1 MVTAIVVLLILF
13 LLNGIC
19 AMAEMAMMTSRQSRL
34 QASAKAGHKGAAAA
48 LALSKEPTRFLST
61 VQVCIT
67 LIGILAGAY
76 GEKKLGLD
84 IESFVKDEVP
94 ALAAWAG
101 TIATIIVVLG
111 ITYFSLVLGELV
123 PKRIALAFP
132 EFVASAI
139 SRPLNGLSFIAAI
152 PVKILTVSTEAIL
165 TLFRIKTDARDD
177 VSEEDVQSLMARAAS
192 TGVFTPQEHELFKR
206 TVRVGDLRVAD
217 LMVRQADIMWI
228 DASSPIDEVRVLVG
242 TCPYSHFP
250 VCNESLANLVGVVHI
265 KDLIA
270 YGLLAGKDFKVS
282 EVAQKPLFVPES
294 MPALKMLDKFQKTKN
309 HVAFIVDEYGTT
321 VGLLTLND
329 VVAALVGD
337 VSRQGDPSPK
347 KAIRREDGSWLI
359 EGRQL
364 LHDLLPTLEI
374 TLPADEELPD
384 ATTTA
389 GLVLELL
396 GHLPTEGE
404 YVTWKGWRLEVVDM
418 DGTRIDRVLAMKAP
432 EEKPVAVGDKASGV
446 A

>member
-19 AMAEMAMMTSRQSRL
+19 AMSEMAMMTSRQSRL
-34 QASAKAGHKGAAAA
+34 QAASKKGSKGAATA

-76 GEKKLGLD
+76 GEKELSTTIQNKLVSFD
-84 IESFVKDEVP
+84 VPES
-94 ALAAWAG
+94 WAG
-101 TIATIIVVLG
+101 MFATTLVVLS
-111 ITYFSLVLGELV
+111 ITYLSLVLGELV
-123 PKRIALAFP
+123 PKRIALAYP
-132 EFVASAI
+132 EAVASSI
-139 SRPLNGLSFIAAI
+139 SRPLNSLSFIMAI

-165 TLFRIKTDARDD
+165 NIVRIKADSRDD
-177 VSEEDVQSLMARAAS
+177 VSEEDVQALMARAAS

-206 TVRVGDLRVAD
+206 TVRVGDLRVSD
-217 LMVRQADIMWI
+217 LMVPQASIVWI
-228 DASSPIDEVRVLVG
+228 DATSTIDEVRILVG
-242 TCPYSHFP
+242 TSPYSHFP
-250 VCNESLANLVGVVHI
+250 VCRETFSNLLGVVHI
-265 KDLIA
+265 KDLIS
-270 YGLLAGKDFKVS
+270 YGLLSGTDFKVE

-294 MPALKMLDKFQKTKN
+294 MPVLKMLDQFQKTKN

-329 VVAALVGD
+329 VVTAIVGD
-337 VSRQGDPSPK
+337 VSRQGDGSPQ

-374 TLPADEELPD
+374 ALQQDEELPD

-389 GLVLELL
+389 GLILELL
-396 GHLPTEGE
+396 GHLPHEGE
-404 YVTWKGWRLEVVDM
+404 YVSWKGWRLEVVDM
-418 DGTRIDRVLAMKAP
+418 DGTRIDRVLATKTVENPAAA
-432 EEKPVAVGDKASGV
+432 KK
-446 A
+446 